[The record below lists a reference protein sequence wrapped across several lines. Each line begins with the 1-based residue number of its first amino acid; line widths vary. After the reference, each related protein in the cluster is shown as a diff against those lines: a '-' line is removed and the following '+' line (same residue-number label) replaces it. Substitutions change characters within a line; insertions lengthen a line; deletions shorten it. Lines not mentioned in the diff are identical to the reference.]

1 MTEPQA
7 IPQAEHAK
15 SSVALVGS
23 GLARA
28 VVFPLRLLFELA
40 ILVLVLVAVAVFELD
55 ELRRE
60 AANALAAPSK
70 RPT

>member
-7 IPQAEHAK
+7 IPQADQAK
-15 SSVALVGS
+15 PVVALVGT

-40 ILVLVLVAVAVFELD
+40 ILLLVLVAVAVFELD

-60 AANALAAPSK
+60 AANSLAAPSK
-70 RPT
+70 PPT